1 MAKNILNQS
10 KGEDAPD
17 SERTSKGNKKKDLKK
32 VKKAEKIKG
41 KKDTKKTSKKKKKS
55 SSSSS
60 SSSAS
65 KGSKD
70 SSSSSASDPE
80 QVMSSLALQLNLSQN
95 MLKLKDKKVMK
106 IEDLTAEQIQFI
118 ISHPTGCHHDLP
130 ELATFTL
137 HECGGELYQMRKQA
151 TLRLQGKVSKRKHL
165 QDEGVR
171 TQAQAEEACK
181 MAWKK
186 RVLEIY
192 ELFG

>member
-1 MAKNILNQS
+1 MAKNILNQNSGTDADGGVAS
-10 KGEDAPD
+10 KG
-17 SERTSKGNKKKDLKK
+17 SKSKKEVKK
-32 VKKAEKIKG
+32 VKKSEKNKG
-41 KKDTKKTSKKKKKS
+41 KKDSKKSLKKKRKSSTS

-60 SSSAS
+60 DSE
-65 KGSKD
+65 GSKD
-70 SSSSSASDPE
+70 SSSASDPE
-80 QVMSSLALQLNLSQN
+80 QVMSSLALQLNLSQSL
-95 MLKLKDKKVMK
+95 LKLKDKKVMK
-106 IEDLTAEQIQFI
+106 IEDLTPEQIQFI
-118 ISHPTGCHHDLP
+118 ISRPTGCHHELP

-137 HECGGELYQMRKQA
+137 HECGGEFYQMRKQA